1 MSKYMFFGINLSVDV
16 EDKDLDMSI
25 DEATKKYK
33 SYIIDEYKVV
43 KEKIDDFAHELS
55 KIYGREVKYILF
67 NEEHK
72 KVFDTSI
79 DKSLDFTVYINHIN
93 CVSPLYVVF
102 YAEPDFYQ
110 VEDIYSRY
118 CGHVLIEKSI
128 PVSPDIDF
136 DVCLYLIGCQDYLPV
151 FGLSNDE

>member
-25 DEATKKYK
+25 DEAIKKYK
-33 SYIIDEYKVV
+33 SYIVDEYKAV
-43 KEKIDDFAHELS
+43 KEKIDNFVHELS

-72 KVFDTSI
+72 KVFDTNVNE
-79 DKSLDFTVYINHIN
+79 SLDFTVYINYTN
-93 CVSPLYVVF
+93 CVSPLYVAF

-110 VEDIYSRY
+110 IEDIYNRY

-128 PVSPDIDF
+128 PVSPNIDF
-136 DVCLYLIGCQDYLPV
+136 DICLYLIGCQDYLSV

>member
-1 MSKYMFFGINLSVDV
+1 MSKYMFFGINLSINV
-16 EDKDLDMSI
+16 EDKASDMSI

-33 SYIIDEYKVV
+33 SYIVDEYKNV
-43 KEKIDDFAHELS
+43 KEKLDDFAYELS

-72 KVFDTSI
+72 KVFDTNV
-79 DKSLDFTVYINHIN
+79 DESLDFAKYIHYINF
-93 CVSPLYVVF
+93 VSPLYVAF

-110 VEDIYSRY
+110 VEDIYNRY

-128 PVSPDIDF
+128 PVDSNIDF